1 MLWKAASAP
10 AEAKFTGKNGNTYK
24 FYSLATDSIGFT
36 ETRKTS
42 PEASTKVELK
52 TGIENMNSDGSIIQV
67 FPNPAEHQCSVV
79 FNLSTSGEVGISLC
93 DISGKIVKTIETQ
106 RYSSGKQ
113 TVRMTLDG
121 IPDGLYFI
129 KLADNTKSYYQ
140 KLVIKN

>member
-42 PEASTKVELK
+42 PEATTTLDVKV
-52 TGIENMNSDGSIIQV
+52 GVNQINANGDVIQV